1 MLTDAFNTLNIVD
14 KCAMFLVDHAAVP
27 VEQRDIMEAV
37 MQGVTEEKLAKIQQK
52 AEVIRSNPQKWV
64 DRKYGESA
72 TKVVM
77 KLQNKFRSSRLSR
90 SGFFSTTMSSEDVN
104 NNSNQ
109 NSSSNNKNSGN
120 IGLKL
125 SSDLSF
131 STLVDSL
138 LKTLGGSPSGVPE
151 VPITPVQPT
160 STSSSVPPSVPH
172 STMPTSHS
180 SHRGRQ
186 QPQQQSNGRHG
197 RGGRGGRGLAHFV
210 EVDNAKMEK
219 ITPNLNLHGGSSNA
233 NSSSNNNGNNIHHS
247 TDNHSTTHKPHLA
260 THHDNSQALQQLL
273 ADEGNYNQAVTEFEA
288 LNAPMPDLRA
298 LSFSSTDVEK

>member
-14 KCAMFLVDHAAVP
+14 KCAMYLVDHAAVP

-109 NSSSNNKNSGN
+109 NSGN

-138 LKTLGGSPSGVPE
+138 LETLAGSPSGVPQ

-160 STSSSVPPSVPH
+160 STSSSSALPPLVPH
-172 STMPTSHS
+172 SRKTATPTTKQRKTWSWWS
-180 SHRGRQ
+180 GW
-186 QPQQQSNGRHG
+186 
-197 RGGRGGRGLAHFV
+197 
-210 EVDNAKMEK
+210 
-219 ITPNLNLHGGSSNA
+219 
-233 NSSSNNNGNNIHHS
+233 
-247 TDNHSTTHKPHLA
+247 
-260 THHDNSQALQQLL
+260 
-273 ADEGNYNQAVTEFEA
+273 
-288 LNAPMPDLRA
+288 
-298 LSFSSTDVEK
+298 